1 MNLKKNNFIAKLF
14 SRKPRAS
21 TLTPTVYDAR
31 ELDLWPNDFHSH
43 ALQVVEAL
51 QKQKYEAYIV
61 GGGVRDQLL
70 NLHPKDF
77 DVATNASPE
86 QVKKCFQR
94 CIIIGKRFRLAHVYF
109 SRYEFVEVATFRKDH
124 SFATHHSEASTRKGG
139 IISRDNVYGSI
150 EDDVVRR
157 DFSVNALYYNP
168 STHEILDFCE
178 GLPDLKARVLRLI
191 GTPAERL
198 REDPVR
204 ILRALRIGNK
214 IGCTIESASLKAI
227 PKFVPL
233 LRSISGG
240 RLFDEYQK
248 IFLHGQAEKNFNSLV
263 DFKILPILF
272 PYLPETLKDKA
283 SAEMIKRALRNTDER
298 YYAKKTINPAFLIS
312 VFLWGALFSV
322 KQDLLKKM
330 PPRAANQEAVTV
342 VLKTQTQITNMPR
355 YQVEVI
361 EDIWYLQR
369 QLEQRR
375 SKKVLEI
382 VNHPRYRAAYDFLLL
397 RSEIGQVKSSL
408 CEWWHRLYLMSPE
421 ERSAFVA
428 TLK

>member
-1 MNLKKNNFIAKLF
+1 MNLKKNSFIAKLF
-14 SRKPRAS
+14 SKKPRSPKLVA
-21 TLTPTVYDAR
+21 TIHDAR

-43 ALQVVEAL
+43 ALDVVEIL
-51 QKQKYEAYIV
+51 QQHKYEAYIV

-94 CIIIGKRFRLAHVYF
+94 CLIIGKRFRLAHVYF
-109 SRYEFVEVATFRKDH
+109 GRYDFVEVATFRKDH

-168 STHEILDFCE
+168 TTHEILDFCD
-178 GLPDLKARVLRLI
+178 GLPDLKARIIRLI
-191 GTPAERL
+191 GKPEERF

-214 IGCTIESASLKAI
+214 IACTIEPATLKAI

-233 LRSISGG
+233 LASISGG

-248 IFLHGQAEKNFNSLV
+248 ILLHGQAEKNFNSLLE
-263 DFKILPILF
+263 FKILPILF
-272 PYLPETLKDKA
+272 PRLPEALKDKDA
-283 SAEMIKRALRNTDER
+283 AQMILSALRNTDER

-312 VFLWGALFSV
+312 VFLWHNLPRGGRGA
-322 KQDLLKKM
+322 
-330 PPRAANQEAVTV
+330 AEAMTA
-342 VLKTQTQITNMPR
+342 VLKEQARVTNIPR
-355 YQVEVI
+355 YQGEVI
-361 EDIWYLQR
+361 EDIWHLQR
-369 QLEQRR
+369 HLEHHR
-375 SKKVLEI
+375 KKKILDTLQ
-382 VNHPRYRAAYDFLLL
+382 HPRYRAAYDFLLL
-397 RSEIGQVKSSL
+397 RSEIGEVKPSL
-408 CEWWHRLYLMSPE
+408 CEWWNRLYLMSDDA
-421 ERSAFVA
+421 RADFVNA
-428 TLK
+428 LQ